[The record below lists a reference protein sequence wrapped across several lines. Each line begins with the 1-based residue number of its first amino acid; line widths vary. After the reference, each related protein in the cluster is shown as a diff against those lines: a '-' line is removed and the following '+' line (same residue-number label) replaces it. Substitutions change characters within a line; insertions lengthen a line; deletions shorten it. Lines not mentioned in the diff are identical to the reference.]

1 MNARFDAVHLAPMRP
16 NVEYCRRARLV
27 AKGLSGRYASR
38 TVELTYEDPATGAVA
53 FRGQWRIKWVA

>member
-1 MNARFDAVHLAPMRP
+1 MRP
-16 NVEYCRRARLV
+16 DVEYCRRAKLV

-38 TVELTYEDPATGAVA
+38 TVELTYEDPTTGAVA